1 MIFTAPS
8 ILSADFLN
16 LEKDIL
22 SVLSAKADIIHLDI
36 MDGHFVPN
44 LTFGFPIIS
53 QIRKITNAPLD
64 AHFMVTNP
72 QDYLD
77 DIEKAAIDYVSF
89 HYEVVP
95 HAHRL
100 IQQLKKIGCKAG
112 IALNPATP
120 VNVLEDI
127 LSDLDFVLIMSV
139 NPGFGGQKFIPQS
152 IQKIKKLKEMIANTN
167 RNILIE
173 VDGGVTDKNAPKLID
188 AGVNILVAGSFI
200 FNADDYK
207 LQIEKL
213 TGR

>member
-22 SVLSAKADIIHLDI
+22 SVLDAGADIIHLDI

-72 QDYLD
+72 ENYLD
-77 DIEKAAIDYVSF
+77 EIEKNSLDYISF
-89 HYEVVP
+89 HYETVL

-100 IQQLKKIGCKAG
+100 IQRLKTIGCKSG

-120 VNVLEDI
+120 VSVLEDI

-139 NPGFGGQKFIPQS
+139 NPGFGGQKFIPQT
-152 IQKIKKLKEMIANTN
+152 IQKIQKLSGMIENTAKK
-167 RNILIE
+167 ILIE
-173 VDGGVTDKNAPKLID
+173 VDGGVTDKNAPELIK
-188 AGVNILVAGSFI
+188 AGANILVAGSFI
-200 FNADDYK
+200 FKADDYK
-207 LQIEKL
+207 SQIKKL